1 MRLVV
6 VLCGCLLLVGIGL
19 STLLV
24 HSALPPELTNGAR
37 FRRAFSHVRRRD
49 EGDAATGIVAASY
62 ARYSSDQ
69 QDASSIDQQRRKC
82 REKAVENGHDLRPEL
97 EFADEAMSGTR
108 VDRGG
113 FQGLLAAARDRK
125 FQVLY
130 FESLSR
136 MARELVISIA
146 TLKELVYVHRVRVI
160 STSEGIDSDRTGWEL
175 LAFFRSWMHG
185 EFLVALRSAVL
196 RGQEEAV
203 LSDYSVGD
211 WCFGYAS
218 EPVPG
223 SESGRRGR
231 NAKPRMRVV
240 VREDH
245 ARWVRQI
252 FQWFVTDRW
261 SIDQITREL
270 TKQNAPKDHRSTKPH
285 WHHDYVLRVL
295 KNRKYLG
302 VWPWGR
308 KTNVRN
314 PLTGQVSQEDRT
326 VAEVVKYERE
336 RPELRLVDD
345 LTFFKAEELLAANAA
360 KIAACRTPDG
370 RIRGSTRDSSRP
382 RHLLQGLIRC
392 GACGAVFQVSGAGGK
407 YLGCTGYRAGSC
419 ACRPRLRRDRAERLV
434 LAAVGESIL
443 QNPVW
448 HQAVLDHARAAW
460 ETKQASRPDDK
471 VEIETRLG
479 AVEGRIARL
488 VDAIEAGNAG
498 PEVRQRLDERRRERE
513 ELLRRRGALIRDDS
527 VQHTPPTA
535 AWVTDQLKA
544 LHGLISSGE
553 PAAAVALRN
562 LLGAMVVVE
571 VAPVDRRRRFLRGT
585 AAPSVGS
592 VLGAGGT
599 GGGVSPGPLV
609 IDFTDAPPWA
619 SIADRVKDLF
629 DRGVEYA
636 AMTAQ
641 LGCPRSWPAKAL
653 TWWHRE
659 RGLPPPDGRKCR
671 ARLTRESETG

>member
-1 MRLVV
+1 M
-6 VLCGCLLLVGIGL
+6 
-19 STLLV
+19 
-24 HSALPPELTNGAR
+24 
-37 FRRAFSHVRRRD
+37 RRRD

-82 REKAVENGHDLRPEL
+82 REKAAENGHDLRPEF
-97 EFADEAMSGTR
+97 EFADQAVSGTR

-113 FQGLLAAARDRK
+113 FQELLAAARDRK

-146 TLKELVYVHRVRVI
+146 TLKELVYVHKIRVI
-160 STSEGIDSDRTGWEL
+160 STSEGIDSDRAGWEL

-218 EPVPG
+218 EPIPG
-223 SESGRRGR
+223 SETGRRGR
-231 NAKPRMRVV
+231 NAKSRMRVV

-252 FQWFVTDRW
+252 FHWFVTDRW

-270 TKQNAPKDHRSTKPH
+270 TRQNAPKDHRATKPH

-295 KNRKYLG
+295 KKRKYLG

-336 RPELRLVDD
+336 RPALRLIDD

-360 KIAACRTPDG
+360 KIGACRTPDG

-392 GACGAVFQVSGAGGK
+392 GACGAVFQVSGAGGR

-434 LAAVGESIL
+434 LAAVGDSIL

-460 ETKQASRPDDK
+460 ETRQASRPDDK
-471 VEIETRLG
+471 VEIETRLS
-479 AVEGRIARL
+479 AVDGRIARL
-488 VDAIEAGNAG
+488 VDAIEAGTAG
-498 PEVRQRLDERRRERE
+498 PEVQERLDERRRERG
-513 ELLRRRGALIRDDS
+513 ELLRRRSTLTRDES

-535 AWVTDQLKA
+535 AWVTDQLKV
-544 LHGLISSGE
+544 LRGLISSGE
-553 PAAAVALRN
+553 PAAAVALRT
-562 LLGAMVVVE
+562 LLGAIVVVE
-571 VAPVDRRRRFLRGT
+571 VAPVDRRRSFLRGT

-592 VLGAGGT
+592 VLGDGGT
-599 GGGVSPGPLV
+599 GGGASPGPLV

-641 LGCPRSWPAKAL
+641 LACPRSWPAKAL

-671 ARLTRESETG
+671 ARLTRESKTG